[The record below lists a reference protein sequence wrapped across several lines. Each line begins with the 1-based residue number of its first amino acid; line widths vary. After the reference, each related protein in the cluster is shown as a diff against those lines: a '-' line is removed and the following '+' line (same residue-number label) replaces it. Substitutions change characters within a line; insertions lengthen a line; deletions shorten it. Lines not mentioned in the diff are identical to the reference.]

1 MQNVALDKSYFL
13 FQVLD
18 INVSIM
24 HMQNTLFD
32 MSILEKNG

>member
-24 HMQNTLFD
+24 QNTLFD

>member
-24 HMQNTLFD
+24 HMQNTPFD
-32 MSILEKNG
+32 MSILEKNS